1 MAIELFGEPEKFRME
16 VSKTR
21 DWTIFTAH
29 KISVRRD
36 VEADIVLVFNSETF
50 RSSRNGSKMRV
61 LCKVWLGP
69 EKDIVVPQ
77 SKVSFE
83 GHSNIIRRR
92 INMIHIGA
100 GYKVGAIEQNS
111 TELAFESVKSWKDL
125 EFKKLG

>member
-1 MAIELFGEPEKFRME
+1 MESIKMAIELFGEPEKFRME

-100 GYKVGAIEQNS
+100 GYKVCH
-111 TELAFESVKSWKDL
+111 
-125 EFKKLG
+125 